1 MMASRLF
8 IYTEDHIMLT
18 RTSLLAALA
27 LIGGVSL
34 NQAAMAASWQ
44 VTRLSIVPQAASTYN
59 SLFDVLDQR
68 GQPFSDGEFLPL
80 GAVPSLGA
88 AYGVDID
95 APYRSEVVSAGVI
108 SFGFN
113 RVIYAGSEDQP
124 VVVGHAVAPIVDL
137 ANMRADFSS
146 LFYSV
151 YVDPSSPG
159 LIPNQITG
167 YVWGYNIGAAGWVP
181 LTAGTDG
188 SYSAQWTSPVPADL
202 VFGGSGGEL
211 VTMSFAPV
219 PEASTTLMG
228 MVGLALMAACHRRR
242 AQQ

>member
-1 MMASRLF
+1 
-8 IYTEDHIMLT
+8 MLA

-34 NQAAMAASWQ
+34 NQAALAASWQ

-68 GQPFSDGEFLPL
+68 GQPFSDGEFLPG
-80 GAVPSLGA
+80 GATPSLGA

-95 APYRSEVVSAGVI
+95 APYRSEVLGAGVI
-108 SFGFN
+108 FFGFN
-113 RVIYAGSEDQP
+113 GPIYAGSDEQP
-124 VVVGHAVAPIVDL
+124 VVVGQAVAPVVDL

-146 LFYSV
+146 LSYAV

-159 LIPNQITG
+159 LTPNQATG
-167 YVWGYNIGAAGWVP
+167 YVMGYNIGPAGWVP
-181 LTAGTDG
+181 LTMGTDG
-188 SYSAQWTSPVPADL
+188 SYIAQWTSPVPANL
-202 VFGGSGGEL
+202 FFGGSGGEL

-219 PEASTTLMG
+219 PEVSTTLMG

-242 AQQ
+242 ARQ